1 MMNEANISTNLK
13 INIKPFDTI
22 NRLHEIRV
30 SGLGG
35 QGVILTTHIL
45 GVAGMFEDLE
55 VMQIQK
61 YGPENRGSKVVSH
74 LLVSPKG
81 QKIWLPIVTNPTF
94 LCAMAQLA
102 YDKSARKVKHKGIIL
117 YDADTVKPFEN
128 IADVVQI
135 PFPGS
140 KIAIELKNKLVT
152 NIVFLGGML
161 GIFQFI
167 KLENV
172 ERAIKQV
179 VNPKF
184 HDLNITALRTGYETM
199 KKILNQT

>member
-1 MMNEANISTNLK
+1 MNAT
-13 INIKPFDTI
+13 NIKSFKTI
-22 NRLHEIRV
+22 DRLHEIRV

-45 GVAGMFEDLE
+45 GVAAMFADLE
-55 VMQIQK
+55 VMQTQK

-74 LLVSPKG
+74 LLVAPPG

-94 LCAMAQLA
+94 LCTMAQLA
-102 YDKSARKVKHKGIIL
+102 YDKSARKVKHKGIIM
-117 YDADTVKPFEN
+117 YDVDTVKPFEN
-128 IADVVQI
+128 IAEDIVQI

-161 GIFQFI
+161 GIFEFI
-167 KLENV
+167 KLETV

-184 HDLNITALRTGYETM
+184 HDLNIKALKSGYEEIQ
-199 KKILNQT
+199 KILKNN